1 MAHGDDKEG
10 NGHGHV
16 ADEDRRDILFLATGA
31 TAAVGVA
38 SAVWPLVDQMNA
50 SASVLALSSIEVDVS
65 ALEPGQEMKVSFL
78 KAPVFIR
85 RMTEEDIAEAQKED
99 INSLPDPDARNPNAP
114 DAQAT
119 VDARLLGENKD
130 LIVLSGVCT
139 HLGCV
144 PLGDG
149 AGDYHGWFCPCH
161 GSHYDN
167 LGRIRQGPA
176 PENLPIPVAS
186 LNGDIL
192 KLG

>member
-1 MAHGDDKEG
+1 MAQADD
-10 NGHGHV
+10 NTGHV
-16 ADEDRRDILFLATGA
+16 PDEDRRDILFLATGA
-31 TAAVGVA
+31 TAAVGAA
-38 SAVWPLVDQMNA
+38 SAVWPLIDQMNA
-50 SASVLALSSIEVDVS
+50 SASVLALSSMEVDIG

-85 RMTEEDIAEAQKED
+85 RMTEEDLAAAAAESLD
-99 INSLPDPDARNPNAP
+99 GLPDPDARNPNHP
-114 DAQAT
+114 GAQAT
-119 VDARLLGENKD
+119 LAERLVSED
-130 LIVLSGVCT
+130 SDIIVLSGVCT

-149 AGDYHGWFCPCH
+149 AGDYNGWFCPCH

-176 PENLPIPVAS
+176 PQNLPVPVAS
-186 LNGDIL
+186 LDGDIL

>member
-1 MAHGDDKEG
+1 MAHAPDD
-10 NGHGHV
+10 HGHV

-31 TAAVGVA
+31 VGAVGVA
-38 SAVWPLVDQMNA
+38 SAVWPLVDQMNP
-50 SASVLALSSIEVDVS
+50 SASVLALSTMEVDIS

-85 RMTEEDIAEAQKED
+85 RMTEEEMEKAAAVDVSAM
-99 INSLPDPDARNPNAP
+99 PDPDPRNPNAAGLVADVNERLIDP
-114 DAQAT
+114 
-119 VDARLLGENKD
+119 ARGI
-130 LIVLSGVCT
+130 IVLSGVCT

-149 AGDYHGWFCPCH
+149 AGDYKGWFCPCH
-161 GSHYDN
+161 GSHYDS
-167 LGRIRQGPA
+167 LGRIRKGPA

-186 LNGDIL
+186 LDGDIL

>member
-1 MAHGDDKEG
+1 MAHADDK
-10 NGHGHV
+10 HGHV

-38 SAVWPLVDQMNA
+38 SAVWPLIDQMNA
-50 SASVLALSSIEVDVS
+50 SASVLALSSMEVDIS

-85 RMTEEDIAEAQKED
+85 RMTEEDLATAAAED
-99 INSLPDPDARNPNAP
+99 VGGLPDADARNPNHP
-114 DAQAT
+114 GAQAT
-119 VDARLLGENKD
+119 VEERLVDKD
-130 LIVLSGVCT
+130 SDIIVLSGVCT

-149 AGDYHGWFCPCH
+149 AGDFNGWFCPCH

-186 LNGDIL
+186 LDGDIL

>member
-1 MAHGDDKEG
+1 LAQADDK
-10 NGHGHV
+10 HGHV

-38 SAVWPLVDQMNA
+38 SAIWPLVDQMNA
-50 SASVLALSSIEVDVS
+50 SKSVLALSTMEVDIGS
-65 ALEPGQEMKVSFL
+65 LEPGQEMTVSFL

-85 RMTEEDIAEAQKED
+85 RMTAEDIAAAGDE
-99 INSLPDPDARNPNAP
+99 NPSSLPDPDARNPNASGDLADVQDRLVDP
-114 DAQAT
+114 DR
-119 VDARLLGENKD
+119 DI
-130 LIVLSGVCT
+130 IVLSGVCT

-149 AGDYHGWFCPCH
+149 AGDYNGWFCPCH
-161 GSHYDN
+161 GSHYDS

-176 PENLPIPVAS
+176 PQNLPVPVAS
-186 LNGDIL
+186 LDGDIL